1 MFDISNSRYAS
12 SNLELANP
20 LLLKEFT
27 VLIAYLLLISLGIVT
42 IWLGFKIAE
51 EVYQIA
57 LISTGVLT
65 VTWGFAIAP
74 AEVQIAVEAL
84 SLGGLIRWRLR

>member
-1 MFDISNSRYAS
+1 M
-12 SNLELANP
+12 
-20 LLLKEFT
+20 
-27 VLIAYLLLISLGIVT
+27 LIAYLLLISLGIVA